1 MSLCNVSDLF
11 CFIVVPLGRGDCE
24 QLCWNLAGPGLGAL
38 PHADSPFSLSQPCSH
53 WLHKADYRPQR
64 IPEGSEMRR
73 RCKGEQEPLI
83 DIAGQPLGTI
93 HGTTQKPSQSVR
105 AQPRPQNPPGTG
117 NHRDRSQSVLRAIEQ
132 CGRGTGHN

>member
-1 MSLCNVSDLF
+1 RVDVLCGV
-11 CFIVVPLGRGDCE
+11 GDCE

-38 PHADSPFSLSQPCSH
+38 PHALNWALFSLSQPCSH

-73 RCKGEQEPLI
+73 RCKGDQEPLI
-83 DIAGQPLGTI
+83 GIAGQPLGTI
-93 HGTTQKPSQSVR
+93 HRTTQKPSHSVR

-117 NHRDRSQSVLRAIEQ
+117 NHRDRSQSVLRTIEQ